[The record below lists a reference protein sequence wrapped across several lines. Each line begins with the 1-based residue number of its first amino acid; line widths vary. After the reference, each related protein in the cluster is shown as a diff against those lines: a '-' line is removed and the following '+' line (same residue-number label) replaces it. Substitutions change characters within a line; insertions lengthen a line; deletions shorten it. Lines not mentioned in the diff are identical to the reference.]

1 MEKDNTNMIYATMCI
16 GNEFISLYKDI
27 INSFSENN
35 NLHIITDNPNEFPNA
50 HCYEYNRDV
59 FSYYEKLPFILSLVL
74 NNKDRV
80 LYFDADSIELIED
93 KEFIF
98 DNNSVYS
105 YKIYEHKSYTEE
117 ELRKDEGMAVMLD
130 IYQELGYKMCDYLHE
145 RILSIPYSEKI
156 PLILEEIVELQ
167 PLFEERYPKG
177 KNWDTPSRDDIQSF
191 SNVGCGYGEGGA
203 LSVVLKNNN
212 INVKTLKEN
221 KLI

>member
-1 MEKDNTNMIYATMCI
+1 
-16 GNEFISLYKDI
+16 
-27 INSFSENN
+27 
-35 NLHIITDNPNEFPNA
+35 
-50 HCYEYNRDV
+50 
-59 FSYYEKLPFILSLVL
+59 
-74 NNKDRV
+74 
-80 LYFDADSIELIED
+80 
-93 KEFIF
+93 
-98 DNNSVYS
+98 
-105 YKIYEHKSYTEE
+105 
-117 ELRKDEGMAVMLD
+117 MAVMLD